1 MDQNSE
7 SSMDVVL
14 CIGEIMRNI
23 GKSRLIAGAVCIIF
37 GLSACTYGEQTQQA
51 EVKPEIISEKI
62 KLNVMYSRDDI
73 TWSLVMDDLCSKFED
88 ENPDIDLE
96 LQDSGSG
103 IYGESLKVK
112 EALNEFP
119 DLFEIQNVDGY
130 VNNDRIGE
138 IPPSVSN
145 LIEEPTYID
154 GKIYTVPLY
163 TTTYGII
170 YNQVLFK
177 KYNLKVPE
185 TYDDFLSVCH
195 TLSQHGIVPLTGG
208 GTKEDSIAYW
218 LNYFYHKDVLSRTE
232 GQHNQKPD
240 FSQSYYQDMLK
251 NYRHLVSG
259 RYVLKDS
266 IYMNDSQIIS
276 QFLDSQVAMY
286 YAKPSFIANIILAD
300 PDCMSSTKDNMGM
313 EIEDDSSK
321 VRLAWFFVP
330 AENGDVMAPTE
341 IGSQFAI
348 SKECAQDPDKYKAA
362 ERFLTFLFED
372 ENYRGILQSMYGF
385 QTTKKRVLYPA
396 PSVQQYLII
405 DYRYAGKEESF
416 LDTNHI
422 SGGFKSELSK
432 ALYLLLGNSMTVE
445 ETAIYLNQQW
455 RESNE

>member
-1 MDQNSE
+1 MGNSRKRKRWL
-7 SSMDVVL
+7 VAGGIIVL
-14 CIGEIMRNI
+14 L
-23 GKSRLIAGAVCIIF
+23 S
-37 GLSACTYGEQTQQA
+37 LSACTYGEQTQQA
-51 EVKPEIISEKI
+51 EARTEGASEKI

-88 ENPDIDLE
+88 ENPDIDLV

-103 IYGESLKVK
+103 IYGESLKVR

-130 VNNDRIGE
+130 VGNDRLGE
-138 IPPSVSN
+138 IPPSVSD
-145 LIEEPTYID
+145 LIEEPNYID
-154 GKIYTVPLY
+154 GKVYTVPLY

-177 KYNLKVPE
+177 KYNIKPPE
-185 TYDDFLSVCH
+185 TYGDFLEICS
-195 TLSQHGIVPLTGG
+195 TLNRHGVVPLTFG

-218 LNYFYHKDVLSRTE
+218 LNYFYHKDVLARTGE
-232 GQHNQKPD
+232 PHIVNPD
-240 FSQSYYQDMLK
+240 FSQHHYLDMLGD
-251 NYRHLVSG
+251 YMRLVNST
-259 RYVLKDS
+259 YVLKDS

-300 PDCMSSTKDNMGM
+300 PDCMSSTKDNMGV
-313 EIEDDSSK
+313 EIEDDDST

-330 AENGDVMAPTE
+330 ADNGDVMAATE
-341 IGSQFAI
+341 VGSRFAI
-348 SKECAQDPDKYKAA
+348 SKECAQNPDKYKAA
-362 ERFLTFLFED
+362 ERFLIFLFED
-372 ENYRGILQSMYGF
+372 ENYRGILKSMYGF

-405 DYRYAGKEESF
+405 DYRYAKKEESF
-416 LDTNHI
+416 LDTNHM

-432 ALYLLLGNSMTVE
+432 ALYLLLGSSMTVE
-445 ETAIYLNQQW
+445 ETAVYLNQRWQ
-455 RESNE
+455 ETNE

>member
-1 MDQNSE
+1 MGNGRKKRIAAGVTILLMSL
-7 SSMDVVL
+7 SS
-14 CIGEIMRNI
+14 C
-23 GKSRLIAGAVCIIF
+23 S
-37 GLSACTYGEQTQQA
+37 YGEQTQQA
-51 EVKPEIISEKI
+51 GTGTESAAEKI

-103 IYGESLKVK
+103 IYGENLKVK

-130 VNNDRIGE
+130 VGNDRLGE
-138 IPPSVSN
+138 IPPSVSD
-145 LIEEPTYID
+145 LIEEPKYID

-177 KYNLKVPE
+177 KYNLEPPE
-185 TYDDFLSVCH
+185 TYDDFLKICS
-195 TLSQHGIVPLTGG
+195 TLNRNGVKPLTCG

-218 LNYFYHKDVLSRTE
+218 LNYFYHKDVLVQTGE
-232 GQHNQKPD
+232 QHIIKPD
-240 FSQSYYQDMLK
+240 FGRSHYLDMLRD
-251 NYRHLVSG
+251 YVQLVNSS
-259 RYVLKDS
+259 YVLKDS

-276 QFLDSQVAMY
+276 YFLDSQVAMY

-300 PDCMSSTKDNMGM
+300 PDCMSSTRDNAGM
-313 EIEDDSSK
+313 EIEDDSST
-321 VRLAWFFVP
+321 VRLAWFFMP
-330 AENGDVMAPTE
+330 EDNGKVMATTE
-341 IGSQFAI
+341 VGSQFAI
-348 SKECAQDPDKYKAA
+348 SKECAQNPDTYKAA

-372 ENYRGILQSMYGF
+372 ENYRGILKSMYGF

-405 DYRYAGKEESF
+405 DYRYAEKEESF
-416 LDTNHI
+416 MDTNYM

-432 ALYLLLGNSMTVE
+432 ALSLLLGDSMSVE
-445 ETAIYLNQQW
+445 VTAAYLNQRWQ
-455 RESNE
+455 ETNE